1 MKKIYFIIITI
12 FVLFSCEKVEDDSN
26 EVCYEN
32 CTSLSGKVYT
42 QSNTPIKNVEMKFK
56 FQKTD
61 PENYNLT
68 LTRVLS
74 KVRTNNLGE
83 YSMNFYLKDEE
94 LGEWVGSFTLNADKN
109 TIPSSVFYED
119 YFNLYDDMYNIQTRD
134 IAIQRNLYIPTLKRV
149 KIKLNSFNGPATE
162 DYFRVLVEV
171 PCGYDRNIV
180 DLETGNNHEYAT
192 MGLNKYQ
199 LSNYNNLSS
208 KTFEIP
214 LALNETNFIV
224 LGRMKNNVYSEERI
238 PIFITSATNQTL
250 EYNYE

>member
-1 MKKIYFIIITI
+1 MKKIILLITI
-12 FVLFSCEKVEDDSN
+12 ILVFSSCEKIDDDSN
-26 EVCYEN
+26 LVCTEN
-32 CTSLSGKVYT
+32 CTTIFGKVYT
-42 QSNTPIKNVEMKFK
+42 QYNTPLKNVAMKFK
-56 FQKTD
+56 FQTTD
-61 PENYNLT
+61 PQNSNLT
-68 LTRVLS
+68 LTRILS

-109 TIPSSVFYED
+109 SVPSTVFYDD
-119 YFNLYDDMYNIQTRD
+119 YFNLYDEIYNLLTRD
-134 IAIQRNLYIPTLKRV
+134 VVLQRDLYIPTLKRV
-149 KIKLNSFNGPATE
+149 KIKLNGFNGPSTE

-171 PCGYDRNIV
+171 PCGYDRTNV
-180 DLETGNNHEYAT
+180 DLVTGNNHEYAS

-199 LSNYNNLSS
+199 LNNYNNLMS
-208 KTFEIP
+208 KTFDIS

-238 PIFITSATNQTL
+238 PINVTSATNQTL